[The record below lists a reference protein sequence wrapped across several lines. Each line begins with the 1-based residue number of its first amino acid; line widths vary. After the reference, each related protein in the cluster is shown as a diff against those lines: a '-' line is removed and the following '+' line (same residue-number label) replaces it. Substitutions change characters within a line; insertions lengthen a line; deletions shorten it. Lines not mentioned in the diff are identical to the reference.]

1 MNRNEL
7 IKVLRTASTGDQ
19 LLDLADK
26 LVSLVERE
34 EAKKE
39 SEEAVGV

>member
-1 MNRNEL
+1 MNKNEL
-7 IKVLRTASTGDQ
+7 IKVLRTANTGDQ

-34 EAKKE
+34 EAKQA
-39 SEEAVGV
+39 EEVEV